1 MPHPPITPVF
11 DIGGV
16 LLEWNPRHLYRK
28 LFAEEAPMEEFL
40 ATVCTPAWNLQMDA
54 GREWGEAVA
63 ELAALHPDRRE
74 LIEAYHLRWEE
85 MVPHAIEGTVAILR
99 RIKASGRP
107 VYAITN
113 FSAEKLD
120 AERRRW
126 DFLDLFDGVVVSSIV
141 RLVKPDAAI
150 FRCLLDAYGLAPAAT
165 VFIDDNAANVEGARA
180 VGMQAIRFT
189 SPDALEGELISLGVL
204 DPTA

>member
-1 MPHPPITPVF
+1 MPMKEITPVF

-28 LFAEEAPMEEFL
+28 LFAEEAAMEEFL
-40 ATVCTPAWNLQMDA
+40 ATVCTSAWNLQMDA
-54 GREWGEAVA
+54 GRDWGEAVG
-63 ELAALHPDRRE
+63 ELVALHPGRRE
-74 LIEAYHLRWEE
+74 LIEAYHLRWQE

-99 RIKASGRP
+99 RIKAAGRP

-120 AERRRW
+120 GERRRF
-126 DFLDLFDGVVVSSIV
+126 DFLDLFDGIVVSSVV
-141 RLVKPDAAI
+141 RVVKPDPAI
-150 FRCLLDAYGLAPAAT
+150 FHRLLDDHGLAASAT
-165 VFIDDNAANVEGARA
+165 VFIDDSPTNVEGARA

-189 SPDALEGELISLGVL
+189 SPDALERDLTALGVL
-204 DPTA
+204 